1 MKLRN
6 IIFFNATFFICP
18 IISYQVFITRIYS
31 DKAETYYTT
40 SFSIMNKKREKDYY
54 KIFKTLGYSIKS
66 YLYLGESYNINE
78 VHTDLEY
85 SK

>member
-1 MKLRN
+1 MYSGK
-6 IIFFNATFFICP
+6 IE
-18 IISYQVFITRIYS
+18 SYYKS
-31 DKAETYYTT
+31 

-54 KIFKTLGYSIKS
+54 KIFKILGYSIKS

-85 SK
+85 SKWM